1 MKRLNGIHGIAIVAA
16 VFLMP
21 ILAAGALQSPYDFEH
36 GTIAYTTSV
45 ASDAVAK
52 LQARIDSGETKL
64 QFDPQHGYLP
74 ALLSEL
80 RIPRTSQS
88 LVFSKTSLQLFL
100 ISPETPRAIYFSDD
114 LYVGAVQAS
123 PILEIA
129 AMDPKLG
136 AVFYT
141 LPQKEEAK
149 PQFQREF
156 LACLLCHDTP
166 VTNEVPGLMTLSVL
180 TDRSGNAIPSAGT
193 APMSDRTPF
202 KERFGGWYVTG
213 THGAQRMWGNLTVP
227 VTKETIGDAK
237 NYLKR
242 LNLEP
247 GANVT
252 SLSSRFDT
260 KPYLTPHSDI
270 AAQLVMTHQTRIHN
284 LLTRTRYDV
293 AAAGSNQERIR
304 QAVEP
309 LVRGMLFVWE
319 AGYDGPVAGTTTF
332 AEDFAKLGPHDS
344 KGRSLRELDLNK
356 RLLRYPLSYLVYSE
370 QFDSLQAPAREQFFR
385 RVREILTGVDTSKD
399 FANLSDAD
407 RQAILEILTDTKPE
421 FAASISASSEGDI
434 SGSLWRRSR

>member
-1 MKRLNGIHGIAIVAA
+1 MKLLNGIHRIAIAAA
-16 VFLMP
+16 VLLVP
-21 ILAAGALQSPYDFEH
+21 VLAAGAFQSPYDFEH
-36 GTIAYTTSV
+36 GSIAYTQTV
-45 ASDAVAK
+45 PSDAIAR
-52 LQARIDSGETKL
+52 LQSRIDSGETRL
-64 QFDPQHGYLP
+64 QFDPEHGYLP
-74 ALLSEL
+74 ALLNEL
-80 RIPRTSQS
+80 KIPRTSQS

-114 LYVGAVQAS
+114 LYIGSVQSA

-129 AMDPKLG
+129 AMDPRLG

-141 LPQKEEAK
+141 LPQKESAK
-149 PQFQREF
+149 PEFQREF

-166 VTNEVPGLMTLSVL
+166 VTNEVPGLMALSVL

-213 THGAQRMWGNLTVP
+213 THGTQRTWGNLTVP
-227 VTKETIGDAK
+227 VTKETIGNAK
-237 NYLKR
+237 TYVRR

-252 SLSSRFDT
+252 SLAPRFDT
-260 KPYLTPHSDI
+260 KPYLTPHSDL

-293 AAAGSNQERIR
+293 AAAGSNQEPIR

-319 AGYDGPVAGTTTF
+319 AGFEEPVSGTTTF
-332 AEDFAKLGPHDS
+332 AADFAKRGPYDS
-344 KGRSLRELDLNK
+344 KGRSLRELDLNR

-370 QFDSLQAPAREQFFR
+370 QFDALQAPAREQFFR

-399 FANLSDAD
+399 FSNLSDGD
-407 RQAILEILTDTKPE
+407 RKAILEILIDTKPE
-421 FAASISASSEGDI
+421 FAALTSAE
-434 SGSLWRRSR
+434 

>member
-1 MKRLNGIHGIAIVAA
+1 MKRSKVIRRIAIAA
-16 VFLMP
+16 GTLLVP
-21 ILAAGALQSPYDFEH
+21 VLAAGAFQAPYDFEH
-36 GTIAYTTSV
+36 GSIGYTTSV
-45 ASDAVAK
+45 PSNAIAR
-52 LQARIDSGETKL
+52 LQARIDSGETRL
-64 QFDPQHGYLP
+64 HFDPEHGYLP
-74 ALLSEL
+74 AVLDEL
-80 RIPRTSQS
+80 KIPRTSQS

-114 LYVGAVQAS
+114 LYIGSVQSA
-123 PILEIA
+123 PILEVA

-141 LPQKEEAK
+141 LSQKESAK
-149 PQFQREF
+149 PEFQREF

-166 VTNEVPGLMTLSVL
+166 VTNEVPGLMALSVL
-180 TDRSGNAIPSAGT
+180 TDRNGNAIPSAGT

-213 THGAQRMWGNLTVP
+213 THGTQRMWGNLTVP
-227 VTKETIGDAK
+227 VSKETIGDPKA
-237 NYLKR
+237 YIRR

-252 SLSSRFDT
+252 TLHSRFDT
-260 KPYLTPHSDI
+260 KPYLTPHSDL
-270 AAQLVMTHQTRIHN
+270 AAQLVLTHQTRIHN

-293 AAAGSNQERIR
+293 AAAGSNQESIR

-319 AGYDGPVAGTTTF
+319 AGFEQPVAGTTTF
-332 AEDFAKLGPHDS
+332 AADFAKAGPHDR

-370 QFDSLQAPAREQFFR
+370 QFDALQVPAKEQFFR
-385 RVREILTGVDTSKD
+385 RVREILTGSDTSKD
-399 FANLSDAD
+399 FSNLSDAD
-407 RQAILEILTDTKPE
+407 RKAILEILNDTKPE
-421 FAASISASSEGDI
+421 FAALTGAE
-434 SGSLWRRSR
+434 